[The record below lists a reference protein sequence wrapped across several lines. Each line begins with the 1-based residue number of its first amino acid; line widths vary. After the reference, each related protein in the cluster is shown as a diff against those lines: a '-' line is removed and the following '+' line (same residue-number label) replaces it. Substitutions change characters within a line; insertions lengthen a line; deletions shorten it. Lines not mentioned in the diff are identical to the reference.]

1 MQKMCDV
8 VVRREPYSLQFVPD
22 WFVSEEQK
30 KMYGIMTMSIV
41 MMMDL
46 LNGMTIILDEKLK
59 TQK

>member
-1 MQKMCDV
+1 MCGV
-8 VVRREPYSLQFVPD
+8 VVRRETYSLQFVPD

>member
-1 MQKMCDV
+1 MQKKCDV